1 MAKKLLNEA
10 TVRRFQ
16 SLANISPINEMSYKE
31 EKEDKMEEGL
41 EEAEMT
47 PEQAKQ
53 KYSEKMGE
61 YENLRRARDIQD
73 PNDPDLMAI
82 EKEMKALKALF
93 KESTLEET
101 YLEADEEPGDAPEMP
116 EMEDEMGESMDVD
129 LTEEEAQMIIELGEK
144 LAAAMGEGEPEMPD
158 EMDAPP
164 MPDDMG
170 GEEDEL
176 METLSEIDYVPSQG
190 EIVNEVARRVARR
203 LAEAQKAEKRMNEA
217 LGRK

>member
-10 TVRRFQ
+10 VVRRFQ